1 MKRLI
6 IEHRVCVACV
16 FNLKKVKKVNYEREN
31 GVWYMIVK
39 VGKEEHKFEPYNSYR
54 IKII

>member
-1 MKRLI
+1 MKHLI
-6 IEHRVCVACV
+6 VENRGNILCI
-16 FNLKKVKKVNYEREN
+16 FNLKKVKKVNYECEN
-31 GVWYMIVK
+31 GVWKMIVK

>member
-1 MKRLI
+1 MKRLV
-6 IEHRVCVACV
+6 IEHRGGVACV

>member
-1 MKRLI
+1 MKHLI
-6 IEHRVCVACV
+6 NEHRGGVVCI
-16 FNLKKVKKVNYEREN
+16 FNLKKVKKVNYECEN
-31 GVWYMIVK
+31 GVWKMIVK